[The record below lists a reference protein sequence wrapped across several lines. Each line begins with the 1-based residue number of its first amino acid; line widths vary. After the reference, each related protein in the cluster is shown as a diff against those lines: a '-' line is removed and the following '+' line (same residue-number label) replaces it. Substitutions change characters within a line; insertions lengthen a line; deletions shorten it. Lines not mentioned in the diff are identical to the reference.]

1 MITFTEAQIM
11 AWLSPVL
18 WPFLRVLALFT
29 AAPVFSMRA
38 IPVRVR
44 IGLAFF
50 VALCAQAVLPEQPVI
65 DLNGRQAAG
74 AVLQQV
80 GVGLAIGFAVRL
92 VFVAVELAGEVIG
105 LQMGLN
111 FASFF
116 DPLANAQVSAV
127 ARFFGNVA
135 MLLFVVINGHLMVL
149 MAVVKSFDSFP
160 VSGHFLQAVA
170 RMRLHELGAS
180 LFSSALWIALPM
192 IALLL
197 FVNLALGIISR
208 VAPQMNIYAV
218 GFPVTLTVGMLGITA
233 TLPMLE
239 QPMLTLLQQ
248 SMDLFAVG
256 R

>member
-1 MITFTEAQIM
+1 M

-50 VALCAQAVLPEQPVI
+50 VALCAQAVLPDQPVI
-65 DLNGRQAAG
+65 DLNGREAVG

-80 GVGLAIGFAVRL
+80 GVGLALGFAVRL

-116 DPLANAQVSAV
+116 DPSSNAQISAV
-127 ARFFGNVA
+127 ARFFGHMA
-135 MLLFVVINGHLMVL
+135 MLLFVVINGHLLIL

-160 VSGHFLQAVA
+160 ANGNFLQSLAQ
-170 RMRLHELGAS
+170 MRLHELGAS

-197 FVNLALGIISR
+197 FVNLTMGIISR

-218 GFPVTLTVGMLGITA
+218 GFPVTLTVGMLGIAA

-239 QPMLTLLQQ
+239 QPMLTLMQQ
-248 SMDLFAVG
+248 AMDLFAAQ